1 MMKMI
6 ANATLLLAATA
17 LAGCTGASTY
27 GTGKNQSTETLT
39 GITDMLSI
47 GAPGRT
53 KTRIDYSARPK
64 LVKAPADGSLP
75 PPAETVA
82 SADGYFPVDPEVER
96 ARLRAEA
103 ANGGAQASA
112 GDSPELIRLKAEAR
126 ERAKL
131 DKTVDYNMIVDDRYN
146 AEPYSEIVKKR
157 DLRRKRQAELA
168 KLGGAPKQRKYLT
181 QPPTE
186 YRVPADTAP
195 IGEVGEKEV
204 DPNRRKKRNKAG
216 AFRDIFGG

>member
-1 MMKMI
+1 MMKMFTT
-6 ANATLLLAATA
+6 ATMLLAAAA

-27 GTGKNQSTETLT
+27 GTGKNQSAETLT

-53 KTRIDYSARPK
+53 KTVIDYSARPK
-64 LVKAPADGSLP
+64 LVKAPSDGSLP
-75 PPAETVA
+75 TPAETV
-82 SADGYFPVDPEVER
+82 STSDGYFPVDPEARR

-103 ANGGAQASA
+103 AEGGAQAA
-112 GDSPELIRLKAEAR
+112 DGDSPELLQMKAEAR

-131 DKTVDYNMIVDDRYN
+131 DNRPDYNMIVDDRYN
-146 AEPYSEIVKKR
+146 SEPYSEIVKKR
-157 DLRRKRQAELA
+157 EARGKRQAELA
-168 KLGGAPKQRKYLT
+168 KLGAAPKARKYLT

-186 YRVPADTAP
+186 YRVPSDTAP
-195 IGEVGEKEV
+195 IGELGEEEV
-204 DPNRRKKRNKAG
+204 DPNRKAKRNKSG